1 MDVREGDRKGET
13 VVGAKSEDKEGS
25 GKKESWVAQGEWKG
39 MKLEYFVAGLL
50 GVHGRALALAT
61 ARKSA

>member
-1 MDVREGDRKGET
+1 
-13 VVGAKSEDKEGS
+13 
-25 GKKESWVAQGEWKG
+25 VAQGEWKG

-61 ARKSA
+61 AGKSAQRKNARTQERRNAGTQERPRIT